1 MAEAAEAAEAAEG
14 SGGGGGDGGGPGRA
28 ALLAAVV
35 DAFLEKLLAAG
46 SYERFAHCY
55 RRFYRAQPHV
65 TRSIHEQLLA
75 QLRTAVTEEIQEV
88 KKEGNLEELF
98 RALDAIVEESR
109 GSEEPAWRP
118 SGIPEADARSAL
130 VPFLLKQRCFLS
142 RELSR
147 GREENRAAAA
157 AVLEGRE
164 RIAALRR
171 DIAERRAAWQALSRE
186 QRALTAALQPLQ
198 EGRTEPLGAD
208 TGGR

>member
-1 MAEAAEAAEAAEG
+1 
-14 SGGGGGDGGGPGRA
+14 
-28 ALLAAVV
+28 
-35 DAFLEKLLAAG
+35 
-46 SYERFAHCY
+46 
-55 RRFYRAQPHV
+55 
-65 TRSIHEQLLA
+65 
-75 QLRTAVTEEIQEV
+75 
-88 KKEGNLEELF
+88 
-98 RALDAIVEESR
+98 
-109 GSEEPAWRP
+109 RP

-171 DIAERRAAWQALSRE
+171 GIAERRAAWQALSRE
-186 QRALTAALQPLQ
+186 QRALTAALQPPQ
-198 EGRTEPLGAD
+198 EGRTEPLGAH